1 MHPRMYRIVC
11 KTIDY
16 GSNDYVLNEYIN
28 PLSLESES
36 PTPVADASRNNNT
49 HKYLSILV
57 AHARLDFIDASL
69 LEGLSQ
75 RL

>member
-16 GSNDYVLNEYIN
+16 VSNDYVLNEYIN
-28 PLSLESES
+28 PLSVESES

-57 AHARLDFIDASL
+57 THALLEFRGASP

-75 RL
+75 RR